1 MTPQK
6 GTGVTKTIRELREER
21 GQSRQQLAA
30 AIGVIPEDVAAWE
43 MGKAEPTVS
52 RLRAL
57 TEHFGV
63 RDDQIDLRPGHSR
76 SLTERLTDALGGGT

>member
-1 MTPQK
+1 MKRTIQQLRENRGESHSDLAK
-6 GTGVTKTIRELREER
+6 AVGVTL
-21 GQSRQQLAA
+21 QQ
-30 AIGVIPEDVAAWE
+30 VTNWE

-63 RDDQIDLRPGHSR
+63 RDDQIDLEPGRPPSIAD
-76 SLTERLTDALGGGT
+76 RLGELF

>member
-1 MTPQK
+1 MKRTIQQLRENRGESRSDLAEALGVTPQH
-6 GTGVTKTIRELREER
+6 VTE
-21 GQSRQQLAA
+21 
-30 AIGVIPEDVAAWE
+30 WE

-63 RDDQIDLRPGHSR
+63 RDDQIDLEPGRPPSIAD
-76 SLTERLTDALGGGT
+76 RLGELF